1 MKKLLCL
8 ILVLITSL
16 VCFTGC
22 KDNSYKNID
31 TDKIAVGIIE
41 TRGNI
46 EKSRI
51 LFLDNELNE
60 LGSLPLDYASVGESF
75 EKPLVI
81 DNTLYIIPQ
90 GYDTKLDEKTVLEIN
105 LGNLDIKK
113 HFIDQ
118 IAMYGIAADNE
129 NIYTANNLNAVYHI
143 SKCNKTS
150 GGVETLDFT
159 SEHITKLFC
168 SNDKLYAFIE
178 PITENG
184 HYGSYIYIFDDS
196 LKLVKK
202 IDTTECG
209 TGQFKVIEYN
219 DKIYFANKSNVKADG
234 PGNTVGV
241 LNTTDY
247 SLEVIKLNQ
256 NYPLDLQIYNNK
268 LYVVHCDNVN
278 KLNGGL
284 TVYDLETKE
293 QEYTD
298 FNHGAEQMSIAN
310 DKMYVLSDRTLYVYD
325 MNTMELVNSTD
336 ISPMDNNYSY
346 LSGLFVLE
354 K

>member
-1 MKKLLCL
+1 MKKFLCL
-8 ILVLITSL
+8 VLVLITSI

-22 KDNSYKNID
+22 KDNSYKNMN
-31 TDKIAVGIIE
+31 TDKISVGIIE

-51 LFLDNELNE
+51 LFLDDELNE
-60 LGSLPLDYASVGESF
+60 LGSLPLDYALLGNSF

-81 DNTLYIIPQ
+81 DNTLYVIPQ
-90 GYDTKLDEKTVLEIN
+90 GISIRKDANTVLEIDLNN
-105 LGNLDIKK
+105 LNTKK
-113 HFIDQ
+113 HSIEQ
-118 IAMYGIAADNE
+118 TAMYGIAADNE
-129 NIYTANNLNAVYHI
+129 NIYTTNNLNYVNHI
-143 SKCNKTS
+143 SKCNKKS
-150 GGVETLDFT
+150 GEVETLDLDSNFAN
-159 SEHITKLFC
+159 KLFY
-168 SNDKLYAFIE
+168 SNDRLYAFCQKE
-178 PITENG
+178 TDDG
-184 HYGSYIYIFDDS
+184 FDGSNILVYNNN
-196 LKLVKK
+196 LNLVKK

-209 TGQFKVIEYN
+209 AVQYRVMEHNGN
-219 DKIYFANKSNVKADG
+219 IYFSNMSNAKDDG

-256 NYPLDLQIYNNK
+256 NYPLDVQIYNNK
-268 LYVVHCDNVN
+268 LYITHYNLVKN
-278 KLNGGL
+278 LGGGL

-293 QEYTD
+293 QTYTD

-310 DKMYVLSDRTLYVYD
+310 DKMYVLHDRVLYVYD

>member
-1 MKKLLCL
+1 MKKLLC
-8 ILVLITSL
+8 IVL
-16 VCFTGC
+16 VCILSIITFSGC
-22 KDNSYKNID
+22 NSNNHEAID
-31 TDKIAVGIIE
+31 TDKISIGIIE

-51 LFLDNELNE
+51 LFLDDELNE
-60 LGSLPLDYASVGESF
+60 IGSLPLDYASVGEPF

-81 DNTLYIIPQ
+81 DNTLYVIPQ
-90 GYDTKLDEKTVLEIN
+90 GLSTRQDAKTALEID
-105 LGNLDIKK
+105 LSNLDIKK
-113 HFIDQ
+113 HSIDQ
-118 IAMYGIAADNE
+118 ISLHGIAADKE
-129 NIYTANNLNAVYHI
+129 NVYTANNLNGINHI

-150 GGVETLDFT
+150 GEVETLDFD
-159 SEHITKLFC
+159 SDYIPYLFC
-168 SNDKLYAFIE
+168 SNDKLYAFCQQ
-178 PITENG
+178 ITDNG
-184 HYGSYIYIFDDS
+184 FDGSHIYVYDNNFN
-196 LKLVKK
+196 LVKK

-209 TGQFKVIEYN
+209 SGQYKAIEYN
-219 DKIYFANKSNVKADG
+219 GNIYFANMSNAKDDG

-241 LNTTDY
+241 INTTDY
-247 SLEVIKLNQ
+247 SLESIKLTQ
-256 NYPLDLQIYNNK
+256 DYPLDVQVYNNK
-268 LYVVHCDNVN
+268 LYITHYNLVQH
-278 KLNGGL
+278 LGGGL

-293 QEYTD
+293 QTYTD

-336 ISPMDNNYSY
+336 ISPMDNDYSY

>member
-31 TDKIAVGIIE
+31 TDKIKVGIIE
-41 TRGNI
+41 TRALM

-51 LFLDNELNE
+51 LFLDDELNE
-60 LGSLPLDYASVGESF
+60 IGSLPLDYASVGESF

-81 DNTLYIIPQ
+81 DNTLYVIPQ
-90 GYDTKLDEKTVLEIN
+90 GISTRKDARTALEIN
-105 LGNLDIKK
+105 LNDLDIKK
-113 HFIDQ
+113 HSIDQ

-129 NIYTANNLNAVYHI
+129 NIYTANNLNGINHI

-150 GGVETLDFT
+150 GKVETLDFD
-159 SEHITKLFC
+159 SDYIPYLFC
-168 SNDKLYAFIE
+168 SNNMLYAFCQQE
-178 PITENG
+178 TDTGHNG
-184 HYGSYIYIFDDS
+184 SHIYVYDNN
-196 LKLVKK
+196 LNLVKK

-209 TGQFKVIEYN
+209 SGQYRAMEHN
-219 DKIYFANKSNVKADG
+219 GNIYFSNTANAKVDG

-256 NYPLDLQIYNNK
+256 NDPLDVQIYNNK
-268 LYVVHCDNVN
+268 LYITHCDIVQG
-278 KLNGGL
+278 LGGGL

-293 QEYTD
+293 QTYTD

-325 MNTMELVNSTD
+325 MNTIELVNSTD

-346 LSGLFVLE
+346 LSGLFVLV